1 MVQVEIREIRN
12 NNKRVIKMDFSKGYS
27 RYLGSFFTFK
37 EFHRDFA
44 DFAGEGE
51 EYSKDGDCLRNVGG
65 SGDVDRGSNNRWPWL
80 DLRDDFF

>member
-1 MVQVEIREIRN
+1 MVQVEIREIKS

-27 RYLGSFFTFK
+27 RYLSSFFK

-44 DFAGEGE
+44 DFVEGGE

-65 SGDVDRGSNNRWPWL
+65 SRDVDRGSNNRWPWL

>member
-27 RYLGSFFTFK
+27 RYLSSFFK

-44 DFAGEGE
+44 DFVEGGEK
-51 EYSKDGDCLRNVGG
+51 YSKDGDCLRNVGG

-80 DLRDDFF
+80 ARDDFF